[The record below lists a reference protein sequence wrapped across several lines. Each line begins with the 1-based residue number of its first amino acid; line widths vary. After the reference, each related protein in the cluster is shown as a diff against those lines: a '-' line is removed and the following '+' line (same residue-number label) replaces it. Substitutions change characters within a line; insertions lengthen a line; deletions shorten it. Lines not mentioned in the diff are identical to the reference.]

1 MAANKTSRQE
11 GGSWTEIDLK
21 NLIRVGLGDLLEEDQ
36 RWIKEEMRHDLEEI
50 EAAKMRDKLTCYQR
64 TRSGVVQ
71 KTDTTKATAPK
82 VNSSS
87 LTPEDLVHL
96 VDVSVVSKY
105 GADLA

>member
-1 MAANKTSRQE
+1 
-11 GGSWTEIDLK
+11 
-21 NLIRVGLGDLLEEDQ
+21 
-36 RWIKEEMRHDLEEI
+36 MRHDLEEI

-105 GADLA
+105 GADLV